1 MVGTNQCIGPGRAK
15 KFKEFGILQ
24 KSLLCWHHMNGKDW
38 DLILTPQEYNIT
50 NKYPLLYFAAFT
62 SQELRLMIPDELVIE
77 NVCYSIFEA
86 KWSYGDFK
94 LFYHNKEIRDI
105 GRGAIYKFINENE
118 CTVRSDLLQ
127 KLLEDDRVSV
137 NLINKRISKFHGK
150 VIL

>member
-1 MVGTNQCIGPGRAK
+1 MLYSWGVNI
-15 KFKEFGILQ
+15 
-24 KSLLCWHHMNGKDW
+24 KSQSLPFMWCQQSSDFCRIPNSLNF
-38 DLILTPQEYNIT
+38 
-50 NKYPLLYFAAFT
+50 FAAFT